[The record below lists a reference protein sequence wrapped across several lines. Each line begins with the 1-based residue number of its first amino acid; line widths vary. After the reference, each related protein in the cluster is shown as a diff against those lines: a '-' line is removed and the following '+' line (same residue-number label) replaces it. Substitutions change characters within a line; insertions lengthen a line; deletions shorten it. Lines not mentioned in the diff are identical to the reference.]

1 MNHKFKKIILISFL
15 SLVWVSPAR
24 AEWPTID
31 VAAIGQ
37 MVKDSAQR
45 AAEHAELLLT
55 QAAQHSA
62 LLTQMMQVAGMQSTA
77 NEQTQKQIAKTK
89 TDEKNADRE
98 ADNAK
103 EQIRRDSDAA
113 EALRPTLIACKQRA
127 ASSAGAG
134 ARGGGGGAAPAKIAQ
149 QVSSARDKTVSL
161 PDAANQTIG
170 NKKIDPDLCSASDIT
185 ERGNGCGGA
194 VGSKA
199 NADLKSGSIF
209 AAAGTGPTAVIK
221 PDGTVDASKADSN
234 FVFDAKDQK
243 IAKMSINN
251 IISGA
256 PPITLGKNAQN
267 TPAGRA
273 YIGMVDRYNS
283 RLSTGIDTLTYMA
296 GLRAEAQNM
305 TSGQQEA
312 WKNFSAY
319 IPKLYPARK
328 APEKPSVYEYMNT
341 QAYYTDLKEY
351 QKQLD
356 QISDPVLATKE
367 LIRRVNFNTQ
377 VQWMNYTL
385 MEKMAA
391 VQSAALAQGVEPIS
405 REMLSALKAE
415 AESQTVK

>member
-1 MNHKFKKIILISFL
+1 MNHKFKKLILISAL
-15 SLVWVSPAR
+15 SFVWVTPAR
-24 AEWPTID
+24 ADWPTID
-31 VAAIGQ
+31 IAAIGQ
-37 MVKDSAQR
+37 MIKDSAQR
-45 AAEHAELLLT
+45 AAEHAELLLA

-62 LLTQMMQVAGMQSTA
+62 LLTEMMQVAGMQSTA

-127 ASSAGAG
+127 AGSAGAG
-134 ARGGGGGAAPAKIAQ
+134 ARGGGGGAAPAKLAQ

-161 PDAANQTIG
+161 SDAANQTIG
-170 NKKIDPDLCSASDIT
+170 NKIIDPDLCSASDIT
-185 ERGNGCGGA
+185 ERGNKCGGA

-221 PDGTVDASKADSN
+221 PDGTVDASKANPN
-234 FVFDAKDQK
+234 FVMDAKDQK

-273 YIGMVDRYNS
+273 YIGMVDRYNT
-283 RLSTGIDTLTYMA
+283 RLTTGIDMLTYMA
-296 GLRAEAQNM
+296 GLRAEAQNL
-305 TSGQQEA
+305 TSAQSAG

-319 IPKLYPARK
+319 IPQLYKGRT
-328 APEKPSVYEYMNT
+328 APQNPSVYEYMNT
-341 QAYYTDLKEY
+341 QVYYTDL
-351 QKQLD
+351 
-356 QISDPVLATKE
+356 SDYKKMVESLGNQELLTKH
-367 LIRRVNFNTQ
+367 LIERVNINTQ

-391 VQSAALAQGVEPIS
+391 VQAAALAQGVEPIS
-405 REMLSALKAE
+405 RDTLAGLKAE
-415 AESQTVK
+415 AEAQTVK